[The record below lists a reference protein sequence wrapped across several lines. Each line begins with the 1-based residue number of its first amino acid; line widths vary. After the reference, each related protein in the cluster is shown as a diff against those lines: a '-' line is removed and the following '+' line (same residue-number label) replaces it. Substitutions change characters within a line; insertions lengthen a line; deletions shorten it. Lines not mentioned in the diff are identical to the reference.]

1 MSAEP
6 SEEDKAICSKPS
18 IDRSVKIDELV
29 RLLHVFKAH
38 PNVRTMKVNDVYV
51 DKVVMAIRGCS
62 SVIKVRQDA
71 AIAAGVAAP
80 MVEVLGGIH
89 ADDRETCLRTCQCV
103 LGICG
108 KNDEAIA
115 AFAEAGAAAVL
126 EPIVAK
132 HKDSNSK
139 DMVKALALFPAVEAS
154 AAAPEPAAAA
164 APPAARVSFP
174 GEDVPSE
181 EGVPPPLDGSELRA
195 RTASTIQRTT
205 FLTGAGLDH
214 LVTDGAHRSEPLTQ
228 DKVFRYDVVTG
239 VWSLHLPLPKPG
251 SGKPRGY
258 ASRSLDTRTHERPER
273 TPPGSFD
280 PFDLDNRHLTPP
292 ASLEVPDPADASVPM
307 IRVFANK
314 FPVLD
319 PPPATAAADD
329 DEDDAEMNGLEVAF
343 VDSLFPQVSGI
354 GNHEVVVQHWKLNMC
369 QALMTPTE
377 VQVLWSALHTRF
389 KHLQTVR
396 ETSVLERFLNTKPII
411 LPRQARDK
419 HKQTAEKD
427 PFPAE
432 LSRSVRAAPR
442 EPRASQRWLAAP
454 PALAAAWATDRT
466 QRAGA
471 AILR

>member
-139 DMVKALALFPAVEAS
+139 DMAKALALFPAVEAS
-154 AAAPEPAAAA
+154 AEAPEPAAAA

-214 LVTDGAHRSEPLTQ
+214 LVTDGGHRSEPLTQ

-319 PPPATAAADD
+319 PPPAAADD
-329 DEDDAEMNGLEVAF
+329 DDAEMNGLEVAF

-396 ETSVLERFLNTKPII
+396 KTAVLERFLMQNRSFCQHRLGTNIS
-411 LPRQARDK
+411 RQLK
-419 HKQTAEKD
+419 KD

-442 EPRASQRWLAAP
+442 EPRASQRRLAAP